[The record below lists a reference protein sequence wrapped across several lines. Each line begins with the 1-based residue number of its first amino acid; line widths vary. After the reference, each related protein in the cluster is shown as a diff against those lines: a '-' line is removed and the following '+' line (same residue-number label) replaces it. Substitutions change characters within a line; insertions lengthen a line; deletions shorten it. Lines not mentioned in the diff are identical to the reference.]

1 MTSTQTGCKLNQLSP
16 TTHPDPT
23 ENKDYDKLYHVAKQ
37 MYKKYTM
44 LKRQVRQRE
53 QQQLDHLRLMRKKY
67 TTLKVQHRHL
77 QNKHKLIKMYY
88 TDVKTK
94 LEEQKRQQQQQQQG
108 QQEESEEQGTTTA
121 TTTTA
126 SSSGRATCTQQ

>member
-1 MTSTQTGCKLNQLSP
+1 MSSTQTDCKLNQSP
-16 TTHPDPT
+16 PTIHLDPT
-23 ENKDYDKLYHVAKQ
+23 ENEDYDKLYHVAKQ

-94 LEEQKRQQQQQQQG
+94 LEEQKRQQRQQQG
-108 QQEESEEQGTTTA
+108 QQEEPEVQGTTT
-121 TTTTA
+121 TTTD
-126 SSSGRATCTQQ
+126 SSSGRPTCTQQ

>member
-1 MTSTQTGCKLNQLSP
+1 MG
-16 TTHPDPT
+16 PDPT
-23 ENKDYDKLYHVAKQ
+23 ENKRYDNLYHLAKQ

-44 LKRQVRQRE
+44 LKWQVRERE
-53 QQQLDHLRLMRKKY
+53 QLHLDRLKLMRKKY

-94 LEEQKRQQQQQQQG
+94 LEEQKRQQEEPEVQG
-108 QQEESEEQGTTTA
+108 TTTTA
-121 TTTTA
+121 TTTTTDT
-126 SSSGRATCTQQ
+126 SSD